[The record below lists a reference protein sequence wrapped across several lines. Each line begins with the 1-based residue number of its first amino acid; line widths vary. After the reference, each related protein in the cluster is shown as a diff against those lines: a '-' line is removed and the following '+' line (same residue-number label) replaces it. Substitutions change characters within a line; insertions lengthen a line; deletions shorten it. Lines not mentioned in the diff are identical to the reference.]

1 MPNQSVVFWIKL
13 SFKQAFFFFIN
24 FFVSFCFFS
33 IIRCF
38 FLDNYF
44 WLDYERFNSL
54 TNKKAEKNYRKS
66 NESCKWK
73 SWKSCSCNLLLP
85 PLSLRLH
92 VSWERPHITS
102 LSLQALATYCVRKW
116 LIASSSSAP
125 KLCAPRMILDWNAGL
140 LAVKVSHT
148 WKPLSP
154 IASSL
159 PRSWQ
164 SSSERISSNF
174 EQDNRKCSTVMFS
187 SPSQW

>member
-1 MPNQSVVFWIKL
+1 MSDSILWLIKRRRRITENPMSPVNENPENPVVVT
-13 SFKQAFFFFIN
+13 SF
-24 FFVSFCFFS
+24 SP
-33 IIRCF
+33 
-38 FLDNYF
+38 L
-44 WLDYERFNSL
+44 
-54 TNKKAEKNYRKS
+54 
-66 NESCKWK
+66 
-73 SWKSCSCNLLLP
+73 

>member
-73 SWKSCSCNLLLP
+73 SWKSCSCNLLLSPPPP
-85 PLSLRLH
+85 PLLTATRKLASDLISQASRSRPWRRTVSESDWLPRPLRRQSSALQEWSWIGMQGCLLWRSPILENRSLR
-92 VSWERPHITS
+92 
-102 LSLQALATYCVRKW
+102 
-116 LIASSSSAP
+116 
-125 KLCAPRMILDWNAGL
+125 
-140 LAVKVSHT
+140 
-148 WKPLSP
+148 
-154 IASSL
+154 
-159 PRSWQ
+159 
-164 SSSERISSNF
+164 
-174 EQDNRKCSTVMFS
+174 
-187 SPSQW
+187 

>member
-1 MPNQSVVFWIKL
+1 MSDSILWLIKRRRRITENPMSPVNENPVVVT
-13 SFKQAFFFFIN
+13 SF
-24 FFVSFCFFS
+24 SP
-33 IIRCF
+33 
-38 FLDNYF
+38 
-44 WLDYERFNSL
+44 
-54 TNKKAEKNYRKS
+54 
-66 NESCKWK
+66 
-73 SWKSCSCNLLLP
+73 LP
-85 PLSLRLH
+85 PPPLLTATRKLAS
-92 VSWERPHITS
+92 ERPHITS